1 MWLVFFL
8 LRAFYRFISCF
19 CCLLVF
25 KSLIFIVFPFVL
37 FVRLFVS
44 HCYRCL
50 FCVCQCLFP
59 FKTVW
64 YAAFNVYRWLVP
76 VYRVRPQ
83 VPAIFCVCAP
93 IALFQPL
100 AVSCLARDIAGRTG
114 KQPAVV
120 VTSPCLARACSGS
133 ARLGYPVCQ
142 LYPG

>member
-1 MWLVFFL
+1 MWHVFFL

-19 CCLLVF
+19 CCPLVF

-64 YAAFNVYRWLVP
+64 YAAFNVYLWLVP
-76 VYRVRPQ
+76 VYVFDHRYQPYFVYVRQ
-83 VPAIFCVCAP
+83 SRYSSR
-93 IALFQPL
+93 LQS
-100 AVSCLARDIAGRTG
+100 AV
-114 KQPAVV
+114 
-120 VTSPCLARACSGS
+120 
-133 ARLGYPVCQ
+133 
-142 LYPG
+142 